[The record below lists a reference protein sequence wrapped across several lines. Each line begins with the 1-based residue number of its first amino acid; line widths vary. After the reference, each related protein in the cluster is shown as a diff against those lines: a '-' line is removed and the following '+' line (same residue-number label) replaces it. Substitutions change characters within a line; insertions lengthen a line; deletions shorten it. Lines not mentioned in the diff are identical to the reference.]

1 MYIHNYAATCHQAET
16 AARAGAQT
24 CSSCVLRFYQSALT
38 VCMQVRTNL
47 FMVSILLTLN
57 ALICAALI
65 ILILLQ
71 RSDPASGGMFGGAG
85 GGGQTVVR
93 NPLAKPTA
101 ILAALFLLFSIVTAI
116 INKGG
121 HHTSTVMDS
130 AVEGQPVLPEA
141 SLVPTAPVT
150 AVSDTIEVPAATVPV
165 AEPQVSPTTE

>member
-1 MYIHNYAATCHQAET
+1 
-16 AARAGAQT
+16 
-24 CSSCVLRFYQSALT
+24 
-38 VCMQVRTNL
+38 
-47 FMVSILLTLN
+47 MVSILLTLN

-85 GGGQTVVR
+85 GGGQPVVR

-101 ILAALFLLFSIVTAI
+101 ILAALFLMFSIVTAI

-121 HHTSTVMDS
+121 HHASTVMDT

-141 SLVPTAPVT
+141 SLVPSAPVN
-150 AVSDTIEVPAATVPV
+150 AAPDTVTVPAAPAT
-165 AEPQVSPTTE
+165 ETSPDTPATAPATE